1 MSKNAQY
8 VDMEANVTVS
18 LSAEILGKRN
28 TPDISTIENDG
39 NNQSE
44 LLWNL
49 IRSLSGL
56 SDHAENSG
64 VIK

>member
-28 TPDISTIENDG
+28 TQYASAIGGDK
-39 NNQSE
+39 NNQSQ

-49 IRSLSGL
+49 IRSLSGMDDQ
-56 SDHAENSG
+56 SVDEC
-64 VIK
+64 VIE

>member
-1 MSKNAQY
+1 MSKNARY

-18 LSAEILGKRN
+18 LSAEILDKRN
-28 TPDISTIENDG
+28 TPDISTIENDC
-39 NNQSE
+39 NNQSQ

-56 SDHAENSG
+56 SESAATAG
-64 VIK
+64 VTE

>member
-18 LSAEILGKRN
+18 MSAEILGKHN
-28 TPDISTIENDG
+28 TQDASATGGDR
-39 NNQSE
+39 NNQSQ

-49 IRSLSGL
+49 IRSLSGM
-56 SDHAENSG
+56 DDQAVATC
-64 VIK
+64 VIE